1 MVTEAAPATPAVA
14 GVAAV
19 GRGGPAAARQPAGA
33 HDGYECARAW
43 SALTAAHARVSAE
56 LSSALARECGLTI
69 NDFEILLRL
78 DRAPEPGLRLG
89 DLLAAVPL
97 TQPALS
103 RAVARLVQR
112 GCLARSGAPGDG
124 RGVLITSTETGR
136 DLLRRAIPVH
146 ASTVRELLLD
156 RLTPAEQDLLARA
169 LTRVAAES

>member
-78 DRAPEPGLRLG
+78 DRAPEIG
-89 DLLAAVPL
+89 
-97 TQPALS
+97 
-103 RAVARLVQR
+103 RAHV
-112 GCLARSGAPGDG
+112 
-124 RGVLITSTETGR
+124 
-136 DLLRRAIPVH
+136 
-146 ASTVRELLLD
+146 
-156 RLTPAEQDLLARA
+156 
-169 LTRVAAES
+169 